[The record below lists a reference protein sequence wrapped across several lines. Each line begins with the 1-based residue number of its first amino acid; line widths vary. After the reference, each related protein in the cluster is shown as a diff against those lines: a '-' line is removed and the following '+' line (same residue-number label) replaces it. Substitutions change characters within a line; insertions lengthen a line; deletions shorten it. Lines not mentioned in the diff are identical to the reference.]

1 MIAHKTSRVRR
12 SKQIRSG
19 IAGVLAVS
27 VAALPISASA
37 NDGEAPLPEPSD
49 REYSL
54 GQSLQIRVNA
64 DAEPNSGLANFRWTV
79 NQLVVQSPEDGDVEV
94 TIPEDGDMLR
104 SLIDFGSIPQE
115 DGEATVTVDVE
126 NGVGVART
134 VSLFPQ
140 DSEPPIEL
148 EAKFTLD
155 GEPISAADLVGKS
168 GVVTAEYTL
177 TNTSTQEMEVEVTN
191 LQGKEVTTT
200 VDADVPMVGL
210 GKQLVP
216 QSWGGLSVKGGAIGA
231 DGRGNTQIQ
240 YIALPFRPI
249 SGDGTATFGW
259 SARVTDAIVP
269 SMLMQVAPIYI
280 PEPDDKNKEKQDE
293 GTAGAGIA
301 GPNLDPA
308 LDQVKSGLS
317 QVLAGVETLTS
328 GGGPDPL
335 KVVQGKLNSFFNEF
349 GQNLQTTAELVNPD
363 NPEGATAQVR
373 ELQGL
378 VTEAQATIQ
387 RIEENDVLDKLERAA
402 GTLTPENA
410 AKLAALAPQLQA
422 LVDNIDLISG
432 SVTAYCAIPEKLR
445 PDAPGLGRPLTNAE
459 CNTLKDGLKVLES
472 QQVQDAIAFLNQV
485 SDQLV
490 PASEVLQ
497 LLNRQ
502 LPGIITTLTPVLATL
517 DSVLATLSDALLGL
531 STQLQTIGRGLE
543 EKNITLPSLDAVV
556 SEVVSAVLASPGG
569 QDITAGIATLG
580 AGLGDAKVVLG
591 DFLAQVVVAAT
602 AAVEKGK
609 KVAANADAAV
619 VSLKASVA
627 GLVMAAHQSP
637 LPYGGDPANAP
648 EGTVLAGAY
657 EFRVDAADGNLPQTL
672 PRILLGVVLLIG
684 AGALG
689 YVVSRR
695 RSAEPVS

>member
-94 TIPEDGDMLR
+94 PIPEDGDMLR

-432 SVTAYCAIPEKLR
+432 SVTVYCAIPEKVR

-459 CNTLKDGLKVLES
+459 CATLKDGLKVLES
-472 QQVQDAIAFLNQV
+472 QQVQDAIAFLNQI